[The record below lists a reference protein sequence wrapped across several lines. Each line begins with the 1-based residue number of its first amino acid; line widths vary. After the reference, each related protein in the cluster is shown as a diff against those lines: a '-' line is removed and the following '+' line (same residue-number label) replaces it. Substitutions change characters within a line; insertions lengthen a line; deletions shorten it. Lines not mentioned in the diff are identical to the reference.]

1 MKKFIRN
8 KLKSLLNF
16 IEDNFRIKKSPPD
29 IYFENLA
36 YDCFKLFEKDMKKA
50 SVFLKDDE
58 IRKYSI
64 SKALKHSADNNL
76 FLEFGVFK
84 GDSINTFANYLSQK
98 NLNIYLI

>member
-29 IYFENLA
+29 IYFDNLA

-58 IRKYSI
+58 I
-64 SKALKHSADNNL
+64 
-76 FLEFGVFK
+76 
-84 GDSINTFANYLSQK
+84 DSIEIKSDGNLEESVLGKIRQNNAN
-98 NLNIYLI
+98 

>member
-29 IYFENLA
+29 IYFDNLA

-50 SVFLKDDE
+50 NKKLREKLIKYTVEHLK
-58 IRKYSI
+58 RP
-64 SKALKHSADNNL
+64 
-76 FLEFGVFK
+76 FFK
-84 GDSINTFANYLSQK
+84 FYII
-98 NLNIYLI
+98 IYLKLKI